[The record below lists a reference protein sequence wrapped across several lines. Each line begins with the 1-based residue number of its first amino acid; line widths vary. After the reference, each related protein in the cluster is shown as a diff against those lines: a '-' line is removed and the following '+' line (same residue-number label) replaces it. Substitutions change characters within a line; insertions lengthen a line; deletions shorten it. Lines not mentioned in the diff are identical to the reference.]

1 MDKLCR
7 LELVGITYNQ
17 IEKGVYAMVLQEVEE
32 KHRRLV
38 IIIGTSEA
46 QSIECKLQNIIPPR
60 PLAHDFIDMLLY
72 MYEIKLKKVEIYRLE
87 NGVFAAYAT
96 FSQKV
101 GQDESS
107 IKTIDVRSSDAIAL
121 AIRTN
126 SPIYCSD
133 ALLEEVGYYDE
144 SALQKKLQTSKTS
157 ENDLLTSASTV
168 ELASLLKKA
177 VDEEQYEL
185 ASKIKAELDRRN
197 TIK

>member
-60 PLAHDFIDMLLY
+60 PLAHDFIDMLFY
-72 MYEIKLKKVEIYRLE
+72 AYQIKLRKVEIYRME
-87 NGVFAAYAT
+87 NGVFAANMYLCQQYGQEE
-96 FSQKV
+96 SLNKV
-101 GQDESS
+101 
-107 IKTIDVRSSDAIAL
+107 IDARSSDAIAI

-126 SPIYCSD
+126 SPIYCTD
-133 ALLEEVGYYDE
+133 ALLEEVGYYNE
-144 SALQKKLQTSKTS
+144 SAVRKNLQENKTS
-157 ENDLLTSASTV
+157 ENDLLSSASTS
-168 ELASLLKKA
+168 ELKSLLQKA

-185 ASKIKAELDRRN
+185 ASKIKAEIDRRN
-197 TIK
+197 SM